1 MKLTPLLK
9 MRMGFEPNKRIARDF
24 NNKRMTETVGGKEC
38 NFRSKLE
45 FRIAKYLQ
53 LLKDT
58 GHIKDWAFEQTTFHF
73 PDDRYL
79 VDFDVLEND
88 GNFYYI
94 EGKGHPD
101 ERARRKLRLLNKYK
115 PEVKIMMVFQSKRD
129 AAKLGLAKKY
139 CWRVCLLN
147 ELTKG
152 IF

>member
-1 MKLTPLLK
+1 MAKV
-9 MRMGFEPNKRIARDF
+9 MMGFETDKSFARDF
-24 NNKRMTETVGGKEC
+24 NNKKVLAVVGGKDC
-38 NFRSKLE
+38 FFRSQLE
-45 FRIAKYLQ
+45 YKIAKYLE
-53 LLKDT
+53 LLKQS
-58 GHIKDWAFEQTTFHF
+58 GHIKDWAFEQTNFIF
-73 PDDRYL
+73 PDDKYL

-101 ERARRKLRLLNKYK
+101 ERCRRKLRLLNKYK
-115 PEVKIMMVFQSKRD
+115 PEVKIMMVFQNKRD